1 MTREELEKAIENE
14 ETVYIVDNYLSDILG
29 ATQIKLN
36 KDYFIDE
43 ENNTLCVEVDLYDDT
58 DISIVGSFNGIYKTK
73 AEAEW
78 VAKMHTSR
86 VEVFEPP
93 TWGKFIECKVIEFTI
108 SKSLY
113 ELKMCGEKVYLSY
126 RTFIDDSVWDILF
139 EEPATKENYTKA
151 VEYAKKL
158 FEGVEDESINN

>member
-1 MTREELEKAIENE
+1 MTREELQKAIENE

-58 DISIVGSFNGIYKTK
+58 DISIVGSFNEIYKTK
-73 AEAEW
+73 AEADW
-78 VAKMHTSR
+78 VANMHTSR

-93 TWGKFIECKVIEFTI
+93 MFKDLPDKYVFGFIRNGVYHELTCVKGSSIVVIDW
-108 SKSLY
+108 
-113 ELKMCGEKVYLSY
+113 C
-126 RTFIDDSVWDILF
+126 
-139 EEPATKENYTKA
+139 ENYMSGTNDMDYNEENYIKA
-151 VEYAKKL
+151 VEYARKIFLGEEK
-158 FEGVEDESINN
+158 